1 MSAGRGPEP
10 ETTPVDLS
18 AAQVPPAGEE
28 IHLPGPTLLPII
40 TAAAI
45 TLIVIGTTI
54 SIVLIIVGVIVLIA
68 AIFRWVADTSR
79 DVAALPEE
87 HRH

>member
-1 MSAGRGPEP
+1 MSYGTAPSHHPAADVEGSQAP
-10 ETTPVDLS
+10 PV
-18 AAQVPPAGEE
+18 GEE

-40 TAAAI
+40 TAAAL

-54 SIVLIIVGVIVLIA
+54 SFILSIIGVIVLIVA
-68 AIFRWVADTSR
+68 VFRWVSHTSR
-79 DVAALPEE
+79 DVASLPEE

>member
-1 MSAGRGPEP
+1 MSVGR
-10 ETTPVDLS
+10 TPSEDVAVVDVEGS
-18 AAQVPPAGEE
+18 QPPPVGEE
-28 IHLPGPTLLPII
+28 IHLPGPTLLPLV
-40 TAAAI
+40 TGAAI

-54 SIVLIIVGVIVLIA
+54 SIVLIIIGAIVLIVA
-68 AIFRWVADTSR
+68 LFRWVSDTSR